1 MYSRILVPLDGS
13 PIASRGLAQAL
24 RLAKA
29 LGSSLQLLHVVEVR
43 RLLVEA
49 NEQATPDRLVD
60 GWRLA
65 GERLLAAAAE
75 EARAQCVAV
84 DATVRADPAQ
94 RVSDL
99 IADEARR
106 VGAGLIVMGTHGR
119 RGLLRLALGSDAEAV
134 LRSSPV
140 PVLLVR
146 ASEVAATAP
155 PPVT

>member
-29 LGSSLQLLHVVEVR
+29 LGSALQLLHVVEVR

-49 NEQATPDRLVD
+49 TGQAPPERLVD
-60 GWRLA
+60 AWRLA

-75 EARAQCVAV
+75 EARRHGVEV

-99 IADEARR
+99 IVDEARR

-119 RGLLRLALGSDAEAV
+119 RGLLRLAFGSDAEAV
-134 LRSSPV
+134 LRDSPV
-140 PVLLVR
+140 PVLLVH
-146 ASEVAATAP
+146 ASEVGAMESP
-155 PPVT
+155 PAI

>member
-13 PIASRGLAQAL
+13 PTASQGLAQAL

-29 LGSSLQLLHVVEVR
+29 LGSALQLLHVVEVR

-49 NEQATPDRLVD
+49 TGQAPPERLVD
-60 GWRLA
+60 AWRLA

-75 EARAQCVAV
+75 EARRHGVDLDAV
-84 DATVRADPAQ
+84 PAQ

-99 IADEARR
+99 IVDEARR

-119 RGLLRLALGSDAEAV
+119 RGLLRLAFGSDAEAV
-134 LRSSPV
+134 LRDSPV

-146 ASEVAATAP
+146 TPEVGTTAP
-155 PPVT
+155 PPAI